1 MAKLS
6 KKRKKF
12 LEKIA
17 SDVKRSFYP
26 NGNAPDNFRAKMWN
40 DSKTGDLVIIEV
52 TDNPELWHL
61 PNYSTPTPI
70 EFQEAN

>member
-52 TDNPELWHL
+52 TDKPELWHL
-61 PNYSTPTPI
+61 PNYSTSTPI
-70 EFQEAN
+70 QFREAN